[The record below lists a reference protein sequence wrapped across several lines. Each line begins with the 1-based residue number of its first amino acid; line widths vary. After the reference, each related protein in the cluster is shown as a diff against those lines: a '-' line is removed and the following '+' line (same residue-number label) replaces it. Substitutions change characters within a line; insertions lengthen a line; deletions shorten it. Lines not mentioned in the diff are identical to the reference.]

1 MNNNYINNYYVYL
14 NYQLIEA
21 FFEQKYSLFVIM
33 PVKSTILTD
42 LQGEN
47 NRLGLQTTTLLDYI
61 VSNVFNILGIAHKVP
76 YVVRVDWTPR
86 KLHSN
91 AVFWHTLAPDKLEPP
106 HSVPISLKTQYVP
119 KDLRPLCSSR

>member
-1 MNNNYINNYYVYL
+1 MNNYYVYL

-21 FFEQKYSLFVIM
+21 FFEHKYALFVIM

-61 VSNVFNILGIAHKVP
+61 VSNVFYILGMAH
-76 YVVRVDWTPR
+76 RVHYATRIDWTPR

-119 KDLRPLCSSR
+119 TDMRPLCRSR

>member
-1 MNNNYINNYYVYL
+1 MSQVCIL
-14 NYQLIEA
+14 FA
-21 FFEQKYSLFVIM
+21 FMSA
-33 PVKSTILTD
+33 KSTILTD

>member
-1 MNNNYINNYYVYL
+1 VNNNYMNNYYVYL

-21 FFEQKYSLFVIM
+21 FFEHKYALFVIM